1 MLLRVHGG
9 MLANI
14 LERKQPNNKHA
25 EGEATKQENALPLTA
40 PESQKLEAGDNEITA
55 YFYCIFWLTS

>member
-1 MLLRVHGG
+1 

-40 PESQKLEAGDNEITA
+40 PESLETWGWRQWNH
-55 YFYCIFWLTS
+55 CIFLLHFLVNILITVSLEI